1 MKNTVFI
8 ILVSALVAVTV
19 GFISNPKNNQNNW
32 IQYGLKK
39 GEKVYVVI
47 QGDQSTSN
55 LTTGTINITESKLL
69 GIEHVYK
76 LKETKESE
84 WTPKFVKEELSDRI
98 IVGPEKGSRFE
109 IIYPKDK
116 ISFITKILD

>member
-8 ILVSALVAVTV
+8 ILVCALVAVTV
-19 GFISNPKNNQNNW
+19 GFISNPKNNQSNW

-39 GEKVYVVI
+39 GEKVYVVM
-47 QGDQSTSN
+47 QGDQSSGN

-69 GIEHVYK
+69 GIQHEYK
-76 LKETKESE
+76 LKETKLNQGSPAIVIVETE
-84 WTPKFVKEELSDRI
+84 DKI
-98 IVGPEKGSRFE
+98 IVGAEEDSKFQV
-109 IIYPKDK
+109 IYSKDK

>member
-1 MKNTVFI
+1 MKNIIFI

-19 GFISNPKNNQNNW
+19 GFVSNPKNNESNW

-47 QGDQSTSN
+47 QGDQSSGN

-69 GIEHVYK
+69 GIEHEYK
-76 LKETKESE
+76 LKETKLNQSS
-84 WTPKFVKEELSDRI
+84 PAIVIEETEDKI
-98 IVGPEKGSRFE
+98 IVGTEEDSKFQV
-109 IIYPKDK
+109 IYPKDK